1 MSSDFENS
9 SYLYGANETYLA
21 QMYARYLEDPSSV
34 DPEWTEVF
42 KGLDDDEEGFREEQ
56 QGASWAPRK
65 TSVIGGNGGAPSMS
79 DATAGIERQAFPA
92 NMVGMP
98 FMPMAAPEQIR
109 QATMDSIRAL
119 MLIRN
124 YRVRGHLHSDL
135 DPLGIVKPLPH
146 SELDP
151 ESYGFTN
158 ADMDRPIFI
167 NYVLGLESATLRQIV
182 KILEQ
187 TYCGK
192 IGVEFMHIQEPEE
205 KAWIQERI
213 EGIRTRPH

>member
-1 MSSDFENS
+1 MSSDFKSN
-9 SYLYGANETYLA
+9 SYLYGTNETYLA
-21 QMYARYLEDPSSV
+21 QMFARYLQDPGSV
-34 DPEWTEVF
+34 DPEWLDVF
-42 KGLDDDEEGFREEQ
+42 QDLGEDEKSFLTEQ
-56 QGASWAPRK
+56 QGASWAPRT
-65 TSVIGGNGGAPSMS
+65 TSVIGGNGETPSMS
-79 DATAGIERQAFPA
+79 DATAGLERPKFTQEV
-92 NMVGMP
+92 MGMP
-98 FMPMAAPEQIR
+98 YMPIAAAPEQIR

-124 YRVRGHLHSDL
+124 YRVRGHLHSKL
-135 DPLGIVKPLPH
+135 DPLGIVTPLPH

-151 ESYGFTN
+151 VSYGFTN

-192 IGVEFMHIQEPEE
+192 ICLLYTSPSP
-205 KAWIQERI
+205 RD
-213 EGIRTRPH
+213 RTRSRMPSSA